1 MTRSCFFI
9 SSLFFSTKLL
19 KCKIDFNLSV
29 PDSLIWVGSRLR
41 QIGTFRPSRK
51 IAQDWDIEDG
61 VKRPDVTFSIINW
74 SLDICQITRRLTIQK
89 IKSTNFIQ
97 FAITEYSQSLFKIF
111 FSNKSKIGFALVRQ
125 KINEWDPQ
133 RVNLTLFVKKFRWA
147 IKNSEFENLFP
158 NWRPRSFMPPS
169 RPRQRIGPKSAR
181 QESRRALRCAP
192 IARGDFVWW
201 GRNHLGARRDS
212 RRNFGVKKWKLP
224 TKWTPLSP
232 RISRKM
238 CPKPLV

>member
-29 PDSLIWVGSRLR
+29 PDSLIWVG
-41 QIGTFRPSRK
+41 TFRLKLAHFGLRGN

-61 VKRPDVTFSIINW
+61 VKRPDVSFSIINW

-111 FSNKSKIGFALVRQ
+111 FSNKSKIVIILFRNQ
-125 KINEWDPQ
+125 ISTP
-133 RVNLTLFVKKFRWA
+133 RYFSSIFNLSVYGKLFRHSWLCK
-147 IKNSEFENLFP
+147 
-158 NWRPRSFMPPS
+158 
-169 RPRQRIGPKSAR
+169 
-181 QESRRALRCAP
+181 
-192 IARGDFVWW
+192 
-201 GRNHLGARRDS
+201 
-212 RRNFGVKKWKLP
+212 
-224 TKWTPLSP
+224 
-232 RISRKM
+232 
-238 CPKPLV
+238 